1 MTYPHRYTAVC
12 NAIFWHMDKKL
23 QPVWKHVLGVLETEV
38 SEANFLTLFKNSALL
53 SLDDDIATIACK
65 NTFIINF
72 IQKKYL
78 PLIKETLEKKVGKSI
93 EVLLIPKDVTEAK
106 EKPLPGAS
114 LFTQQVAPTTKTIGH
129 LPRVRQDFTFETMAV
144 SSSNQLAYISATTVA
159 KNIGNSYNPLF
170 IYGPVGV
177 GKTHLMQA
185 IANHVYTQDPA
196 RKIIYI
202 TSEEFT
208 NEVVEAIR
216 SNQTHALKR
225 KFRSAYLLIID
236 DVQFLA
242 GKDKVQ
248 EELFHTFN
256 NLMDQGAQI
265 VLSSDRPPSEIQKL
279 EKRLTSRFSGGLTVD
294 VEPPDFELKTAI
306 LLIKA
311 KKYNVVL
318 PIEVAKVIADSV
330 EDTRSLEGALLRIIT
345 TSSTSNME
353 ITEELA
359 KKTLNKKEEGGS
371 VHLHADDIIKLICE
385 YYGIKTTQI
394 KGPKRE
400 ASLVRARQVAMYLLK
415 KELRLSYVEIGNIL
429 GGRDHTTI
437 MYGVEKMAAFVEN
450 KTQPFEDIMG
460 ITKQL
465 YL

>member
-1 MTYPHRYTAVC
+1 
-12 NAIFWHMDKKL
+12 MDKQL
-23 QPVWKHVLGVLETEV
+23 QPVWKHVLGILESEV
-38 SEANFLTLFKNSALL
+38 SQANFLTLFKKSALL
-53 SLDDDIATIACK
+53 SLDDDIATIACE
-65 NTFIINF
+65 NTFILNF

-78 PLIKETLEKKVGKSI
+78 TLIQRELDKKVGRPV
-93 EVLLIPKDVTEAK
+93 EVLLIPQDIAAK
-106 EKPLPGAS
+106 KKKGVEDTPLFAQM
-114 LFTQQVAPTTKTIGH
+114 QQPATKTIGH
-129 LPRVRQDFTFETMAV
+129 LPRVRGDFTFETMAV
-144 SSSNQLAYISATTVA
+144 SPSNQLAFTAATTVA
-159 KNIGNSYNPLF
+159 KNIGHSYNPLF

-185 IANHVYTQDPA
+185 IANNVYTQDPTK
-196 RKIIYI
+196 KIIYI

-216 SNQTHALKR
+216 GNQTHGLKR

-236 DVQFLA
+236 DVQFIA

-256 NLMDQGAQI
+256 TLIDQGGQI

-279 EKRLTSRFSGGLTVD
+279 DKRIASRFSGGLTVD

-311 KKYNVVL
+311 NKYNVAL
-318 PIEVAKVIADSV
+318 PIEVAKIIADSV

-345 TSSTSNME
+345 QASTAGME
-353 ITEELA
+353 ITQDLA
-359 KKTLNKKEEGGS
+359 QKILHKKEEGVGQ
-371 VHLHADDIIKLICE
+371 HLHADDIIKLVCE

-394 KGPKRE
+394 KGPKRD
-400 ASLVRARQVAMYLLK
+400 ASLVKARQVAMYVLK
-415 KELRLSYVEIGNIL
+415 KELQLPFAEIGNIL

-437 MYGVEKMAAFVEN
+437 MHGVEKMEDLVDKKAM
-450 KTQPFEDIMG
+450 PFEEIVG

-465 YL
+465 HE

>member
-1 MTYPHRYTAVC
+1 
-12 NAIFWHMDKKL
+12 MDIQL
-23 QPVWKHVLGVLETEV
+23 QPIWKHVLGVLEAQT
-38 SEANFLTLFKNSALL
+38 SKGNFVTLFKSSALL
-53 SLDDDIATIACK
+53 SIEDDIATIACQ
-65 NTFIINF
+65 NSMIISL
-72 IQKKYL
+72 IHKRYL
-78 PLIKETLEKKVGKSI
+78 PLIKEALEKKVGHPLEI
-93 EVLLIPKDVTEAK
+93 ILIPKDVSEKVGK
-106 EKPLPGAS
+106 EKDTP
-114 LFTQQVAPTTKTIGH
+114 LFTPIQSGFGQQAPMVKTIGH

-144 SSSNQLAYISATTVA
+144 SPSNQLAFTAATTVA
-159 KNIGNSYNPLF
+159 KNIGHSYNPLF

-185 IANHVYTQDPA
+185 IANHVYAADPA

-216 SNQTHALKR
+216 GNQTSGLKR

-236 DVQFLA
+236 DVQFIA

-256 NLMDQGAQI
+256 TLIDQGGQI

-279 EKRLTSRFSGGLTVD
+279 DKRIASRFSGGLTVD
-294 VEPPDFELKTAI
+294 IEPPDFELKTAI

-311 KKYNVVL
+311 NKYMVSL
-318 PIEVAKVIADSV
+318 PIEVAKIIAESV
-330 EDTRSLEGALLRIIT
+330 EDTRSLEGALLRILT
-345 TSSTSNME
+345 TSSATNRE
-353 ITEELA
+353 ITKELA
-359 KKTLNKKEEGGS
+359 IKILHKKEEGS
-371 VHLHADDIIKLICE
+371 MPHLHADDIIKLVCE

-394 KGPKRE
+394 KGPKRD
-400 ASLVRARQVAMYLLK
+400 ASLVKARQIAMYLLK
-415 KELRLSYVEIGNIL
+415 KELGLPYVEIGNVL

-437 MYGVEKMAAFVEN
+437 MYGVEKMEDLVEN
-450 KTQPFEDIMG
+450 KSQPFEDIMG

-465 YL
+465 HE